1 MLELLSRHQPGKC
14 LPMVREEAKRR
25 YPLRSG
31 AGLGNG
37 RNDCKRRKDIV
48 GEKVPAVPGGVRMLE
63 IILPIRVTAKDYGFN
78 AVYAGKHWAKRNAD
92 AARIHEKVWAELLA
106 QKIPR
111 KPLKGPVILEFYYNS
126 RLDCSNHGYIT
137 KLIEDGLKGW
147 VIEDDDRKH
156 VKGIYQGFWQGEGV
170 KVRVREEE
178 K

>member
-1 MLELLSRHQPGKC
+1 M
-14 LPMVREEAKRR
+14 
-25 YPLRSG
+25 
-31 AGLGNG
+31 
-37 RNDCKRRKDIV
+37 
-48 GEKVPAVPGGVRMLE
+48 GEKVPAVSGGVRMLE

-78 AVYAGKHWAKRNAD
+78 AVYAGKHWGKRNAD

-126 RLDCSNHGYIT
+126 RLDCSNHGYLT

-170 KVRVREEE
+170 KVRVREET
-178 K
+178 

>member
-1 MLELLSRHQPGKC
+1 M
-14 LPMVREEAKRR
+14 
-25 YPLRSG
+25 
-31 AGLGNG
+31 
-37 RNDCKRRKDIV
+37 

-78 AVYAGKHWAKRNAD
+78 AVYAGKHWGKRNAD

-111 KPLKGPVILEFYYNS
+111 KPMKSPVVLEFYYNS
-126 RLDCSNHGYIT
+126 RLDCSNHGYLT

-156 VKGIYQGFWQGEGV
+156 VKGIYQGFWKGEGV
-170 KVRVREEE
+170 KVRVREEKNE
-178 K
+178 QGKRAQGDTVPKNI

>member
-1 MLELLSRHQPGKC
+1 M
-14 LPMVREEAKRR
+14 
-25 YPLRSG
+25 
-31 AGLGNG
+31 
-37 RNDCKRRKDIV
+37 

-63 IILPIRVTAKDYGFN
+63 IILPIKVTAKDYGFN
-78 AVYAGKHWAKRNAD
+78 EVYEGKHWGKRNAD

-111 KPLKGPVILEFYYNS
+111 KPMKGPVVLEFYYNS

-147 VIEDDDRKH
+147 VIEGDDRKH

-178 K
+178 NVDSKRG